1 MAKDIEQAIEDVKGK
16 KFGVSINNIIAIVTF
31 LSTAIAGW
39 YSFTGRIDSLEEV
52 VQGFAEASDIEI
64 VQNNFN
70 NIDEELKY
78 LREKVDGLKTPKVK
92 SYDGDIIKLQNEID
106 KLKGE
111 ISRLEKLLKDPLA
124 DFTQEIT
131 MSKFW
136 KLLVAV
142 FLFSVGVQF
151 MGCAASVST
160 EQYVGEYEKQKS

>member
-1 MAKDIEQAIEDVKGK
+1 MPKDIEQAIEDVKGK

-64 VQNNFN
+64 VTNNFN

-92 SYDGDIIKLQNEID
+92 SYDGDIVKLKNEID

-111 ISRLEKLLKDPLA
+111 IGRLEKLLKDPLS
-124 DFTQEIT
+124 DFR
-131 MSKFW
+131 
-136 KLLVAV
+136 
-142 FLFSVGVQF
+142 
-151 MGCAASVST
+151 
-160 EQYVGEYEKQKS
+160 